1 MRLIR
6 RKISLFVIKLHFIS
20 TAKKGDHFELRTFNN
35 GTISLLFIKTN
46 ITLPVPCDPG
56 QYLGSGYRC
65 YSCQA
70 DYYNNN
76 GYATSCTKCPTNKGV
91 AAGAGAVESDCIWS
105 E

>member
-1 MRLIR
+1 M
-6 RKISLFVIKLHFIS
+6 
-20 TAKKGDHFELRTFNN
+20 DNFEFRTFNN
-35 GTISLLFIKTN
+35 VTISLQFININ
-46 ITLPVPCDPG
+46 ITLTVPCDPG
-56 QYLGSGYRC
+56 QYLGAGAGYIC

-76 GYATSCTKCPTNKGV
+76 GYVTSCTKCPTNKGV